1 MKKLIVFLAAVMSCT
16 ALYSAAVSV
25 ELDTRHN
32 KMTTSGHEGIAPI
45 FPLKAP
51 NKDFYAEMRCTQE
64 ASLEWKE
71 YSFSFVPSKTGSITI
86 GLSAFDKAPKNMYDW
101 IEYDKIEVI
110 NAKLNNTS
118 FEFLSVKGDLW
129 AWRYYNKATPKIGKD
144 DAADGKNY
152 LAVTR
157 SFPARQGLLVTAG
170 KKVTIKFMARSGGMT
185 PREKLQPFFSD
196 QHAPKAK

>member
-1 MKKLIVFLAAVMSCT
+1 MKKLIFSLAAALFCT
-16 ALYSAAVSV
+16 AAYSAAVSI

-32 KMTTSGHEGIAPI
+32 KLTTSGHEGFKPI

-51 NKDFYAEMRCTQE
+51 NKDFYVEMRDDKE
-64 ASLEWKE
+64 ATLEWKE
-71 YSFSFVPSKTGSITI
+71 YSISFIPSKTGSITL
-86 GLSAFDKAPKNMYDW
+86 GLTAFDKAPKGMYDW
-101 IEYDKIEVI
+101 IEYDKIEI
-110 NAKLNNTS
+110 TNATLNNTS

-129 AWRYYNKATPKIGKD
+129 AWRYYSKLTPKIGKE

-157 SFPARQGLLVTAG
+157 SCPARQGINVTAG

-185 PREKLQPFFSD
+185 PIVKAPAFFSD
-196 QHAPKAK
+196 QVAPRAK